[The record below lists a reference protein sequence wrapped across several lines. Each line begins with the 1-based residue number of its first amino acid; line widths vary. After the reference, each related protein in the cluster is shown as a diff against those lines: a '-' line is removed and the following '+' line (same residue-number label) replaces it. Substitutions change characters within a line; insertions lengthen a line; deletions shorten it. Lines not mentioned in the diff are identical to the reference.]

1 MPTDLPVHFLEDIT
15 KKFSD
20 HQIVGS
26 GGYGQVY
33 KGVLTNGTEIAVKK
47 LYDLRGLDDVQFS
60 NEFSNLMRVQ
70 HKNIVRF
77 IGYCNEARHELME
90 VNGEDVLCKM
100 IYKVLCFEY
109 LPRGSLENYLHE
121 ESRGLDWC
129 TRYKIIMGI
138 CEGLS
143 YLHGGLEEPILHLD
157 LKPANILLD
166 NNMVPKIADFGVSRP
181 FGGSHTHTTKVCVG
195 SEYYMAPEYLA
206 QRKISNKNDIFSLG
220 IIIIQ
225 IMVGHKGYS
234 KYGEMSSTQQFVDL
248 VANNWRNRIG
258 DTSMHAKEECQQV
271 KKCVEIAV
279 RCVEVDRHSRP
290 AINDIIHELKQTEIY
305 TRAVSSSQDQAKVA
319 KIGLWGG
326 AGGSSHYDI
335 EVAPRR
341 LESLIISSGE
351 VIYSLEFSYIDHSG
365 QQHTSGTWGGYGP
378 NKGNK
383 RTKIQ
388 LGLIEYVTEVS
399 GTIGPFDRAPAG
411 VITSLTFITNKG
423 SYGPFGEVRGTPF
436 HIPVQD
442 NGSIVGFFARAGW
455 YVDAFGIYVN
465 PKQKTVEDDDDED
478 SLAKIGPWGWNGG
491 SHRDIKVAPRR
502 LESVTIHSGN
512 VIDSLE
518 FSYSDRDGQKHSI
531 GPWGGLGGTAYTI
544 ELGPLEFLT
553 GICGTM
559 GPFNE
564 APDRDVVTSL
574 TLITNARRRG
584 PFGRGGGSPFQI
596 PMRGNGS
603 IVGFFG
609 CADSFVHA
617 IGVYANPHLQEAP
630 APQTGLTRIGPWGRS
645 GGESHYVDAPEPH
658 RLVSVTIRSGD
669 VIDSIEFSYADHDGS
684 EQVVG
689 PWGGPGGNAYK
700 GITGTFGPLDAAS
713 PDTVVITSL
722 TFSTNQCLSYGP
734 FGQGAG
740 GGGTPFTAPGESD
753 GCIVGF
759 FARAGC
765 YLDALGVYT
774 RTDAQLY

>member
-15 KKFSD
+15 KKFSE
-20 HQIVGS
+20 HQIIGS
-26 GGYGQVY
+26 GGYGEVY

-77 IGYCNEARHELME
+77 IGYCNETRHELME
-90 VNGEDVLCKM
+90 VNGEYVLCKM

-109 LPRGSLENYLHE
+109 LPRGSLVNYLHE
-121 ESRGLDWC
+121 ESGGLDWC

-181 FGGSHTHTTKVCVG
+181 FDGSHTHTTKVCVG

-206 QRKISNKNDIFSLG
+206 ERKISNKNDIFSLG

-234 KYGEMSSTQQFVDL
+234 KYGEMSSTQQF
-248 VANNWRNRIG
+248 I
-258 DTSMHAKEECQQV
+258 
-271 KKCVEIAV
+271 
-279 RCVEVDRHSRP
+279 DR
-290 AINDIIHELKQTEIY
+290 
-305 TRAVSSSQDQAKVA
+305 AKVA

-383 RTKIQ
+383 HTKIE

-411 VITSLTFITNKG
+411 VITSLMFITNKG

-478 SLAKIGPWGWNGG
+478 SLVKIGPWGWNRG
-491 SHRDIKVAPRR
+491 SHRDIKVAPQC
-502 LESVTIHSGN
+502 LESVTIHSGD

-531 GPWGGLGGTAYTI
+531 GPWGGLGGTAYMT

-559 GPFNE
+559 GPFSE
-564 APDRDVVTSL
+564 APDGDVVTSL
-574 TLITNARRRG
+574 TLITNARRCG
-584 PFGRGGGSPFQI
+584 PFGRGGGTPFQI

-630 APQTGLTRIGPWGRS
+630 ASQTGLTMIGPWGGS
-645 GGESHYVDAPEPH
+645 GGESHYVGAPEPH
-658 RLVSVTIRSGD
+658 RLVSVTVRCGV
-669 VIDSIEFSYADHDGS
+669 VIDSIEFSYADHNGN
-684 EQVVG
+684 EHVVG
-689 PWGGPGGNAYK
+689 PWGAPGGNAYK
-700 GITGTFGPLDAAS
+700 IELKPLESLQGISGTFGPLDAAS

-722 TFSTNQCLSYGP
+722 TFSTNQCCSYGP

-753 GCIVGF
+753 GCIVAF
-759 FARAGC
+759 FARAGS